1 MVLAIIKGQ
10 VQFDLKIVL
19 EKRINSLILKY

>member
-1 MVLAIIKGQ
+1 MVLAIIKRQ